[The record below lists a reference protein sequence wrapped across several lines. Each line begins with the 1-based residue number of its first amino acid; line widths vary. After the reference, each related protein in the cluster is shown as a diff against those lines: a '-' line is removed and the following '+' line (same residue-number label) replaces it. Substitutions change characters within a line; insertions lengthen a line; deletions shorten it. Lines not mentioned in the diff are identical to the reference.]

1 MPQPGQ
7 PDTRAPSQPPTAP
20 GVAPGGPAGGLPGA
34 PAGELPGAP
43 AHTRAQARAQAAA
56 RESAAGLT
64 AGPTAGLTRPP
75 APGELAYEAT
85 ITAPTEWVPY
95 VYTTAEIQTH
105 AARRGLSVAAA
116 IFGVLGLLT
125 GIFMIWGVPLS
136 VAAVALALV
145 ARFVEHRSGALW
157 IAGLVTGVLGILVG
171 VLWFVVNTELLPA
184 FYG

>member
-7 PDTRAPSQPPTAP
+7 PDTRAQPQQPAAP
-20 GVAPGGPAGGLPGA
+20 AGA
-34 PAGELPGAP
+34 PATP
-43 AHTRAQARAQAAA
+43 AAGVQAQSRAQARAQAA
-56 RESAAGLT
+56 RESAV
-64 AGPTAGLTRPP
+64 PTGLTRPP
-75 APGELAYEAT
+75 VAGELAYEST

-116 IFGVLGLLT
+116 VFGLAGVGV

-136 VAAVALALV
+136 LAAVVLALV
-145 ARFVEHRSGALW
+145 ARFVERRAGGIW
-157 IAGLVTGVLGILVG
+157 IIGLVSGIVGILMG
-171 VLWFVVNTELLPA
+171 VLWFIVNTELLPA